1 MTVIGFPGF
10 VMKRTL
16 IFILTSLLVVG
27 GCGDAGFYS
36 GDGDND
42 GGVVPNTGAG
52 ITSANAVTVLK
63 VSYEAAQSSASLGD
77 LSGETGIIAAGPNNV
92 AKAGGHLF
100 ASAVSTVTTSQVPLP
115 DLISECVGGGT
126 VTNSADIADLVT
138 FTLSPGDVF
147 AVVFDMC
154 NDGLGTVTDGRLDYV
169 IDAFNGDFL
178 GGSYDL
184 TMTLTLGNF
193 QVATAADVLTS
204 NGDATVTLNTAN
216 APAVSVSVSGISL
229 TVDANASSEIQTN
242 YSSAQTLDAGISPS
256 PYTMT
261 TSGTLD
267 STQLSGVVSYST
279 PEIFM
284 GFDSDYPSSGQF
296 LVTGSSSS
304 ARLTAEGVNV
314 LIEIDVDGDGIYE
327 EMINTTWAELVG
339 T

>member
-1 MTVIGFPGF
+1 
-10 VMKRTL
+10 MKRTL
-16 IFILTSLLVVG
+16 VFILTSLLVVS

-36 GDGDND
+36 GDGNND
-42 GGVVPNTGAG
+42 GGDVPNTGAG

-92 AKAGGHLF
+92 AKAGGRLF
-100 ASAVSTVTTSQVPLP
+100 ASAGSMVTTSQVPLP
-115 DLISECVGGGT
+115 DLISDCDGGGT
-126 VTNSADIADLVT
+126 VTISADIADLP
-138 FTLSPGDVF
+138 TLSPGDVF

-169 IDAFNGDFL
+169 IDSINGDFL

-184 TMTLTLGNF
+184 TMTLALGNF

-204 NGDATVTLNTAN
+204 NGDVTVTLNTVN
-216 APAVSVSVSGISL
+216 APAVSASVSGNSL
-229 TVDANASSEIQTN
+229 TVDANASSETQTN
-242 YSSAQTLDAGISPS
+242 FSSVQTLDAGVSPS
-256 PYTMT
+256 PYTMS

-267 STQLSGVVSYST
+267 STQLPGVVSYST

-284 GFDSDYPSSGQF
+284 GFDNDYPSSGQF

-314 LIEIDVDGDGIYE
+314 LIEIDADGDGIYE
-327 EMINTTWAELVG
+327 EMINTSWAELIG